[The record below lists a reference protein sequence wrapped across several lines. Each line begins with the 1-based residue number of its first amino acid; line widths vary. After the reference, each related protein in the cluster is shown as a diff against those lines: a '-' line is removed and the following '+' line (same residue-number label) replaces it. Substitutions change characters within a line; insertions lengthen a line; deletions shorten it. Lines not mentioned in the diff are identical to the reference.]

1 MKNKTKNTYTI
12 KKEIDFYVYI
22 KVEASSEEEAHE
34 KANECTIRCPL
45 HNNYVVEE
53 VSFKDYVGD
62 MSITLDKE
70 EFLCPISDEYYDKS
84 DAVLVTHK
92 GETFEISED
101 AWYDLQYDKNEE
113 YKLVNS

>member
-22 KVEASSEEEAHE
+22 KVEASSEEEAHK

-45 HNNYVVEE
+45 HNDYVVEE
-53 VSFKDYVGD
+53 VLFKDYVGD
-62 MSITLDKE
+62 ISITLDKE
-70 EFLCPISDEYYDKS
+70 EFLCPINDEWYHKA

-92 GETFEISED
+92 GKTMEISED
-101 AWYDLQYDKNEE
+101 AWYDVQFDMNEDYE
-113 YKLVNS
+113 RVDS